1 MNVRCSSDGEWE
13 IEEFSLFASLKK
25 MMAMSVRAK
34 EKILDN
40 RYNYFVLACCRVTEN
55 GDDDG
60 INDTV
65 TGPGVLSEQGV
76 IS

>member
-1 MNVRCSSDGEWE
+1 
-13 IEEFSLFASLKK
+13 
-25 MMAMSVRAK
+25 MAMSVRAK

-40 RYNYFVLACCRVTEN
+40 RYNYFVLACCRVTEY

-60 INDTV
+60 INGTV

>member
-1 MNVRCSSDGEWE
+1 
-13 IEEFSLFASLKK
+13 
-25 MMAMSVRAK
+25 MSVRAK

-40 RYNYFVLACCRVTEN
+40 RFNYFVLACCRVTEN